1 MDYKPRIL
9 SGMHIQVDTRWISD
23 EFVSGEFMT
32 LEFHWN
38 VIGMQ
43 KKGIFIV

>member
-32 LEFHWN
+32 LECHWN
-38 VIGMQ
+38 A
-43 KKGIFIV
+43 KKRYIYSMKF